1 METAPSP
8 QHSSPVKKPPAQENG
23 AMDTSTDTAKTPIHP
38 ALNTTSSSSE
48 KRYSAYFKTPQVES
62 LFGSD
67 SALFGSGEL
76 EALLGKGKSRFSKE
90 KTPDRALEPTREEA
104 QGRDKE
110 KKEEHVPKSS
120 SVKARL
126 QLYERDEK
134 TKPLSAS
141 TPIAAKP
148 AKKTRLF
155 ESSEDEDIVKSKD
168 AKVDVSKPDEKPEA
182 KSTKGTGLFEDP
194 GEDEDLFDSKDLEK
208 EKEKPDTDT
217 QRKKARLFEDEL
229 FQDDLK
235 PTEPM
240 VAESPKQR
248 TEEAAPSSPKQQE
261 ETSPEDEP
269 DIGHDVSLTDR
280 GPSSPTHPL
289 FDEPL
294 EKTPAKAEEEHK
306 ADETKTPGILS
317 YEESPQFTAKA
328 ISKKRKSK
336 EHLEEFAES
345 LFGEF
350 ESRWASTKTRV

>member
-1 METAPSP
+1 METS
-8 QHSSPVKKPPAQENG
+8 V
-23 AMDTSTDTAKTPIHP
+23 DTTKTPTHP

-67 SALFGSGEL
+67 SALFGSSEL

-90 KTPDRALEPTREEA
+90 KTPDRALEQTQKEVQA
-104 QGRDKE
+104 QDKG
-110 KKEEHVPKSS
+110 KKEEHVPKGS

-134 TKPLSAS
+134 TKPLSSS

-155 ESSEDEDIVKSKD
+155 ESSEDEDMVKSKA
-168 AKVDVSKPDEKPEA
+168 AKEEVSKPDEKPDA
-182 KSTKGTGLFEDP
+182 KSAKGAGLFEDP

-240 VAESPKQR
+240 VTESPQQR
-248 TEEAAPSSPKQQE
+248 TEEPAPSSPKQQE
-261 ETSPEDEP
+261 ETLPEDEP
-269 DIGHDVSLTDR
+269 DIGRDISLTDR
-280 GPSSPTHPL
+280 EPSSPTHPL
-289 FDEPL
+289 FGEPL
-294 EKTPAKAEEEHK
+294 EKTSAKEEHK

-328 ISKKRKSK
+328 ISRKRKSK

-350 ESRWASTKTRV
+350 ESRWASTKSPDKKDEADKKD